1 MLKLNSKIRLDSLD
15 GAIGTKEYEKFID
28 KDAIVLS
35 KEEYD
40 NTSYIVD
47 VDGDELL
54 INLEYD
60 EVFDYETQQ
69 TI

>member
-15 GAIGTKEYEKFID
+15 GAEGTKEYEKFIG
-28 KDAIVLS
+28 KDATVLR
-35 KEEYD
+35 KEDYD
-40 NTSYIVD
+40 NSSYIVD
-47 VDGDELL
+47 VAGDELL

-69 TI
+69 SI

>member
-15 GAIGTKEYEKFID
+15 GTEGIKEYEKFTG
-28 KDAIVLS
+28 KDAIVLR
-35 KEEYD
+35 KEDYD
-40 NTSYIVD
+40 NSSYIVD
-47 VDGDELL
+47 VNGNELL

-60 EVFDYETQQ
+60 EVFEYESQQ